1 MNLSVR
7 ECSKDLLGS
16 VQQSRDIKSSLEE
29 SLRIWPKTRYIYI
42 YMYKV
47 CDSALPCF
55 VDLILSQLQAYFN
68 GVRCSTVKTFSKA
81 EVRFCENT
89 HPGALVYH

>member
-42 YMYKV
+42 YI
-47 CDSALPCF
+47 CIRSAIVPCH
-55 VDLILSQLQAYFN
+55 VLLI
-68 GVRCSTVKTFSKA
+68 
-81 EVRFCENT
+81 
-89 HPGALVYH
+89 